1 MARGAKDHVIG
12 WAPEDWRTSRI
23 RMRSIMTGDAMLRL
37 VYLELLN
44 ALYANAGTL
53 PSDPEEL
60 QDYLGLPAAEVAR
73 CLPLLVRRD
82 ESSRGGLVIADGQ
95 VTCPRVTETLAEKAE
110 YRRTL
115 AEEQSERG
123 KRSAEARRAK
133 YGTAQPSEHRTAPE
147 PASNQPR
154 TGSGEN
160 VEPVPNQPRTSPEPS
175 SSLPL
180 PHLTS
185 PTPQKDKDN
194 AGAASAPDPAA
205 AKAGQGADDPPP
217 VEPEP
222 KRTRRQPPTYP
233 PALLAAL
240 PDLPELWAERMRTP
254 SAAQR
259 PTASAEQKQ
268 LEAAAGWLDK
278 HGADGVRAAIVDAT
292 NAGWRGL
299 FEPKTR
305 GQPRP
310 AHRGPF
316 AIVRTTPENDAAY
329 LDAPNVYPDAM

>member
-1 MARGAKDHVIG
+1 MARGAKDHIIG
-12 WAPEDWRTSRI
+12 WAAEDWRTSRI
-23 RMRSIMTGDAMLRL
+23 RTRSIMTGDAMLRL

-60 QDYLGLPAAEVAR
+60 QDYVGLPAAEVAR

-82 ESSRGGLVIADGQ
+82 DSSRGGLVIADGQ
-95 VTCPRVTETLAEKAE
+95 VTCPRVTETLEEKAE

-133 YGTAQPSEHRTAPE
+133 YGTAQPAEHRTVTE
-147 PASNQPR
+147 PASNQHR

-175 SSLPL
+175 SSSSSPL
-180 PHLTS
+180 PTPHL
-185 PTPQKDKDN
+185 QQQRQDN
-194 AGAASAPDPAA
+194 TGATSAPDPGAA
-205 AKAGQGADDPPP
+205 EVVVVDD
-217 VEPEP
+217 PEP

-240 PDLPELWAERMRTP
+240 PDLPELWAERMSTP

-268 LEAAAGWLDK
+268 LEAAAGWLER
-278 HGADGVRAAIVDAT
+278 HGAEGVRAAIVDAT

-329 LDAPNVYPDAM
+329 LDAPDVYPDAMP